1 MVHPVTICCSPA
13 PAPAQAVMDMERTL
27 TAPAPVT
34 DKSPAASAKRPAQAT
49 TTKPSV
55 KKHKTSSAPAP
66 GESCEVCKTD
76 IAGKTP
82 SEKKQKGMCRDLY
95 YMDMLCGGVP
105 TEERFEWTTGKRTF
119 VLPGWKINSNEV
131 DKPKIN
137 GHIAALAQGKD
148 VPNTWEAFKAMK
160 AKSGALCLHCWN
172 QKCAAAGLQVRKS
185 VSRFVITDTDTS
197 VCAEMIGEGGVSVPA
212 RVEYQYQRGWSIS
225 ESECVNSCT
234 MNSKKSR
241 NCFF

>member
-1 MVHPVTICCSPA
+1 MGGCGVDAGENEDFFESKVRPLLS
-13 PAPAQAVMDMERTL
+13 ERCFEC
-27 TAPAPVT
+27 
-34 DKSPAASAKRPAQAT
+34 
-49 TTKPSV
+49 
-55 KKHKTSSAPAP
+55 H
-66 GESCEVCKTD
+66 
-76 IAGKTP
+76 

-197 VCAEMIGEGGVSVPA
+197 VCAEMIGEGGVSAPA
-212 RVEYQYQRGWSIS
+212 RVEYQ
-225 ESECVNSCT
+225 
-234 MNSKKSR
+234 
-241 NCFF
+241 